1 LHLSV
6 NNRDTSTSILSLK
19 EIIGIVFVFSMVLYL
34 LFPKDN
40 IEQIIE
46 TKGKNTNLSINYLE
60 SMLLFYPDNKKL
72 KMILIKNYDYAGE
85 IQKALSLANELIL
98 ETEDKKTLGELYKTQ
113 YSLMK
118 EIYFQTNDKELLPK
132 IREKL
137 YDCFGYSTD
146 DIDYMFFF
154 AESSQMDFLDLK
166 YISIIGLM
174 EDQPELIDYG
184 FEKEAFYIASNLGY
198 KREAHSHL
206 LKLLEYDDITKQL
219 KTYALNSL
227 IEFKEFEKATLLATS
242 LLLESRDQDEIVSF
256 FNLAL
261 YAINQN
267 KDSTKEEVR
276 NLIALYQGSRDLKA
290 HDIQLILSS
299 LLQIGDVTGA
309 GESALALFQTHP
321 QYFDK
326 KNIELAIKS
335 LIYCQELAPA
345 LEISNFAYNK
355 FHESKWLDQSIKLS
369 QWLGQMQDAVDL
381 NIKGYRTY
389 KDKKYEKYLLKST
402 TLDSAYSILG
412 EIYKNQLERGNHSMI
427 TKVAEYYD
435 YIGDVPNGERY
446 FLDIFKKDRDQEVH
460 KQAILFSY
468 KNSHF
473 EQGLELY
480 RQYKKKYGMDKSLQK
495 LSIKKLLALKK
506 VKQAYLFTK
515 ELESKERYN
524 KKLQAL
530 LKNLDLHNDFRLY
543 TKLIDMGW
551 IEKDYQYLY
560 NILWK
565 REDQQ
570 ELQYNNY
577 TKLVQ
582 LEKALNN
589 SKRLAYLYQKTWE
602 NTSRKSYLFSLLYL
616 YIKNKEFKK
625 LESLVKG
632 LKPKDKKELERNV
645 HYQILM
651 AKYYFKTDQIQKSTI
666 AFEKAL
672 KLDSKSA
679 KTHETYLWFLMDHR
693 MYQALKK
700 EIILLR
706 KNPKLQKEV
715 GFTAVIGALILQQE
729 DVALRWLKPLLKKDN
744 NPEYRD
750 VYNDIMRL
758 RESKEWDMVNSYS
771 PDTEISTQYKH
782 LTPYLS
788 FIENQISY
796 RWRLYKGIESKLS
809 LNHYNY
815 TREKRSNIEDNQLSL
830 SLQNSD
836 SDLLWE
842 FTLAEHLAED
852 NFISSSLSLQYRV
865 DETYFNIL
873 SEYQVKTEQTPKL
886 QAQGVENSIAFD
898 LKSSINHRVQLGL
911 SYKISEYKSQSM
923 EKVGNSSHLNINS
936 NYLLRSGYPDIR
948 LNTYLSHNE
957 YESENKNLPLPQN
970 FLEFG
975 SQLSIGTSSQ
985 HNIKR
990 GWRPFG
996 VLGIAVNDQK
1006 DIGTS
1011 LSMGISGALK
1021 GMDSLSLMLDY
1032 SKGMDTISYPYYGFH
1047 LDYRF

>member
-1 LHLSV
+1 
-6 NNRDTSTSILSLK
+6 
-19 EIIGIVFVFSMVLYL
+19 
-34 LFPKDN
+34 
-40 IEQIIE
+40 
-46 TKGKNTNLSINYLE
+46 
-60 SMLLFYPDNKKL
+60 
-72 KMILIKNYDYAGE
+72 
-85 IQKALSLANELIL
+85 
-98 ETEDKKTLGELYKTQ
+98 
-113 YSLMK
+113 
-118 EIYFQTNDKELLPK
+118 
-132 IREKL
+132 
-137 YDCFGYSTD
+137 
-146 DIDYMFFF
+146 
-154 AESSQMDFLDLK
+154 
-166 YISIIGLM
+166 
-174 EDQPELIDYG
+174 
-184 FEKEAFYIASNLGY
+184 
-198 KREAHSHL
+198 
-206 LKLLEYDDITKQL
+206 
-219 KTYALNSL
+219 
-227 IEFKEFEKATLLATS
+227 
-242 LLLESRDQDEIVSF
+242 
-256 FNLAL
+256 
-261 YAINQN
+261 
-267 KDSTKEEVR
+267 
-276 NLIALYQGSRDLKA
+276 
-290 HDIQLILSS
+290 
-299 LLQIGDVTGA
+299 
-309 GESALALFQTHP
+309 
-321 QYFDK
+321 
-326 KNIELAIKS
+326 
-335 LIYCQELAPA
+335 
-345 LEISNFAYNK
+345 
-355 FHESKWLDQSIKLS
+355 
-369 QWLGQMQDAVDL
+369 MQDAVDL

-865 DETYFNIL
+865 DETYLNIL

-898 LKSSINHRVQLGL
+898 LKSSINHRIQLGL